1 MIRQRGKMSKNHGK
15 LYYDLLDDN
24 LSKSAIVFFTLL
36 LSNSNQKGYAFGSN
50 KYYAD
55 KLNCSTRTIS
65 KLIKCLLDH
74 NYITISNPKS
84 FKRKIYVSNNILGN

>member
-1 MIRQRGKMSKNHGK
+1 MNESFIKIPTSLLEVSIPKNAIILLGILQINSIK
-15 LYYDLLDDN
+15 L
-24 LSKSAIVFFTLL
+24 
-36 LSNSNQKGYAFGSN
+36 GYAYGSN

-55 KLNCSTRTIS
+55 KLQCSTRTIS
-65 KLIKCLLDH
+65 KLIKCLLDN

>member
-1 MIRQRGKMSKNHGK
+1 MNESFIKIPTYLLEVKIPKN
-15 LYYDLLDDN
+15 
-24 LSKSAIVFFTLL
+24 AIVLL
-36 LSNSNQKGYAFGSN
+36 GILQSNSKKLGYAYGSN

-65 KLIKCLLDH
+65 KCLLDH

>member
-1 MIRQRGKMSKNHGK
+1 MNESFIKIPTFLLEVNIPKN
-15 LYYDLLDDN
+15 
-24 LSKSAIVFFTLL
+24 AIVLL
-36 LSNSNQKGYAFGSN
+36 GILQSNSKRLGYAYGSN

-65 KLIKCLLDH
+65 KLIKCLLEH

-84 FKRKIYVSNNILGN
+84 FKRKIYVSSNILGN

>member
-1 MIRQRGKMSKNHGK
+1 MNESFIKIPTSLFEVSIPKNAII
-15 LYYDLLDDN
+15 LLGI
-24 LSKSAIVFFTLL
+24 LQ
-36 LSNSNQKGYAFGSN
+36 SNSIKLGYAYGSN

-55 KLNCSTRTIS
+55 KLQCSTRTIS
-65 KLIKCLLDH
+65 KLIKCLLDN

>member
-1 MIRQRGKMSKNHGK
+1 MNESFIKIPTYLLEVKIPKN
-15 LYYDLLDDN
+15 
-24 LSKSAIVFFTLL
+24 AIVLL
-36 LSNSNQKGYAFGSN
+36 GILQSNSKKLGYAYGSN

-65 KLIKCLLDH
+65 KLIKCLLD
-74 NYITISNPKS
+74 YITISNPKS

>member
-1 MIRQRGKMSKNHGK
+1 MNESFIKIPSSLLEVNIPKN
-15 LYYDLLDDN
+15 
-24 LSKSAIVFFTLL
+24 AIVLL
-36 LSNSNQKGYAFGSN
+36 GILQSNSKRLGYASN
-50 KYYAD
+50 KYYAG

-74 NYITISNPKS
+74 YYITISNPKS

>member
-1 MIRQRGKMSKNHGK
+1 MNESFIKIPTYLLEVKIPKN
-15 LYYDLLDDN
+15 
-24 LSKSAIVFFTLL
+24 AIVLL
-36 LSNSNQKGYAFGSN
+36 GILQSNSKKLGYAYGSN

-65 KLIKCLLDH
+65 KFLLDH

>member
-1 MIRQRGKMSKNHGK
+1 MNESFIKIPTSLLEVSISKNAIILLGILQINSIK
-15 LYYDLLDDN
+15 L
-24 LSKSAIVFFTLL
+24 
-36 LSNSNQKGYAFGSN
+36 GYAYGSN

-55 KLNCSTRTIS
+55 KLQCSTRTIS